1 MNMSKKITTISF
13 DDDVF
18 QALNNAAKSE
28 RRSMSS
34 FLNSLL
40 AALLI
45 EGRERLK
52 D

>member
-1 MNMSKKITTISF
+1 MSKKVTTISF
-13 DDDVF
+13 DNDVYD
-18 QALNNAAKSE
+18 AVNNAAKSE

-40 AALLI
+40 AAILI
-45 EGRERLK
+45 ENTERLK

>member
-1 MNMSKKITTISF
+1 MTKKTTTISL
-13 DDDVF
+13 DNDVYH
-18 QALNNAAKSE
+18 ALNNAAKSE

-40 AALLI
+40 AAILI
-45 EGRERLK
+45 ENKNRLN

>member
-1 MNMSKKITTISF
+1 MTKKTTTISF
-13 DDDVF
+13 DPDVY
-18 QALNNAAKSE
+18 QALNIASKGE

-40 AALLI
+40 AAILI

>member
-1 MNMSKKITTISF
+1 MKGKKVTTISF
-13 DDDVF
+13 DADVY
-18 QALNNAAKSE
+18 QALNVAAKGE

-40 AALLI
+40 ASLLI
-45 EGRERLK
+45 SNKTRLN